1 MKIAYLTSYLGRE
14 FLATYGVGKKFALS
28 GPLKSQGIAR
38 ALVAAGHDVTIYSP
52 GVTTCNAFISSFTEI
67 EEYPEGKLTIKY
79 CDIISKRR
87 CGPINDWR
95 ISRLLKRESHLYDA
109 IVYYN
114 ITLAA
119 AFSLKSFANKVKIF
133 YDKPVLIQC
142 DGEPLLLCKEHFPI
156 TIEKSEPIIQ
166 KISSVFRNGAV

>member
-38 ALVAAGHDVTIYSP
+38 ALMAAGHDVTIYSP

-119 AFSLKSFANKVKIF
+119 AFSLRTFANKVKILEYQYF
-133 YDKPVLIQC
+133 VKNL
-142 DGEPLLLCKEHFPI
+142 
-156 TIEKSEPIIQ
+156 TII
-166 KISSVFRNGAV
+166 